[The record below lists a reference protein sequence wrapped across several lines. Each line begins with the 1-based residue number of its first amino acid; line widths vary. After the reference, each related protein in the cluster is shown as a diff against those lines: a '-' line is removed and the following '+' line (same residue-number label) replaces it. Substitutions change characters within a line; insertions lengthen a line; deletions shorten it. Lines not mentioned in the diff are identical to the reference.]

1 MEPIE
6 YVRALLRRWPIIA
19 VAAFIGALF
28 AFLGTD
34 PEPEPIQTRYTA
46 AHTLLV
52 TNTQFG
58 SQSLIGTITFA
69 QVPVFATRG
78 EVPRRVAEQLN
89 YPGAPAALA
98 AQVVVVGDDA
108 TGTLSFTTEQDDP
121 DQAVRI
127 ADAFADE
134 TVRYLQERQEEI
146 RQERQVRAQ
155 ADVDRLEAEVQ
166 DLDQAVA
173 EQITERNAG
182 RDPST
187 PTVEAD
193 PILVAQRD
201 TAIREYS
208 VEYESYRDLIGD
220 DTPDLNLTTLER
232 AQPITA
238 QTGGFTPP
246 RTRATRVPIAAGF
259 GAALG
264 CGLALLVERL
274 DAKLR
279 DRRRAEEAFGTAV
292 VGEIPSFTRKQRAAR
307 LVVGP
312 DQHSEVAEAF
322 RSLRTSVTFMA
333 AGGQPLADDDRVGT
347 VLVTSPSPAEGKTT
361 IAVNLA
367 AAFAETGR
375 SVVLVNSDFRRPVAS
390 SIVAPDDRPVLPAG
404 LAGIDRLDA
413 TSFLIPSKIPGVEL
427 LDLAP
432 LGGSPGDL
440 TRATV
445 RLANELATK
454 LDVVVIDTP
463 PLAVTTEALEF
474 VPAAKVVVLVGR
486 VGRTAT
492 SSAQRAGELA
502 RFGGADTIA
511 VTLTD
516 TGRSHLGRNSYYQYY
531 GPAEPRRRRRRTGEA
546 TATTPADAD
555 TARDPET
562 AVDPVEGHDGERA
575 EDEWDD
581 LDEFIESSSRG
592 WFGRSRP
599 SPRADDE

>member
-19 VAAFIGALF
+19 VAAFIGSLF

-46 AHTLLV
+46 THTLLV

-78 EVPRRVAEQLN
+78 EVPTRVAAQLG

-98 AQVVVVGDDA
+98 AQLIVIGDEA

-134 TVRYLQERQEEI
+134 TVHYLQERQEEI

-155 ADVDRLEAEVQ
+155 ADVDRLEIEVQ
-166 DLDQAVA
+166 DLDDQVA
-173 EQITERNAG
+173 SQIADRNADRAPG
-182 RDPST
+182 E

-208 VEYESYRDLIGD
+208 VEYEAYRDLIGD

-279 DRRRAEEAFGTAV
+279 DRRRAEEAFGSAV
-292 VGEIPSFTRKQRAAR
+292 VGEIPSFNRKQRAAR

-312 DQHSEVAEAF
+312 DQHTEVAEAF

-347 VLVTSPSPAEGKTT
+347 VLVTSPSPAEGKTSVS
-361 IAVNLA
+361 VNLA

-375 SVVLVNSDFRRPVAS
+375 TVVLVNSDFRRPVAS
-390 SIVAPDDRPVLPAG
+390 SIVAPDERPALPAG

-413 TSFLIPSKIPGVEL
+413 TAFLIPSKVPGVEL

-445 RLANELATK
+445 RLANDLVTRI
-454 LDVVVIDTP
+454 DVVVIDTP

-486 VGRTAT
+486 VGRTAA
-492 SSAQRAGELA
+492 SAAERAGELA
-502 RFGGADTIA
+502 RFGGAEQIA

-516 TGRSHLGRNSYYQYY
+516 TGRSHLGRSSYYRYY
-531 GPAEPRRRRRRTGEA
+531 GSPAVSRHPTTEVTATDHA
-546 TATTPADAD
+546 TADDAKGTHEAREANHANDEADAD
-555 TARDPET
+555 
-562 AVDPVEGHDGERA
+562 
-575 EDEWDD
+575 WDD

-599 SPRADDE
+599 GPRRDDR